1 MKFTNDII
9 KNSIV
14 ILRPE
19 GRLDITNAT
28 ELESLLDTLRKLYP
42 THNFIIDLKEVDYL
56 SSSALRVIVTTHRKL
71 TEIEFSLV
79 LLNPTSMC
87 SRIFEVT
94 KINDFIDIFYFE
106 KEAIDSFTVK

>member
-19 GRLDITNAT
+19 GKLDITNAA
-28 ELESLLDTLRKLYP
+28 EFESLLDTLRKLYP
-42 THNFIIDLKEVDYL
+42 AHNFIIDLTKVDYL
-56 SSSALRVIVTTHRKL
+56 SSSALRIIVTAYRKL

-79 LLNPTSMC
+79 LLNPTRMC
-87 SRIFEVT
+87 ARIFEVT